1 MLLISQCVSCMTRL
15 LLGCGACPRSLARSL
30 MTHLSSFLG
39 QDGIIFQF
47 KGSAIYHQKAKRTPR
62 ASQREHCRSRHTHKF
77 SLATR
82 YPCLNCS
89 VGAESPSKQS
99 YFNLERN
106 YVLYSI
112 CDLNYYFSN
121 HFCLSVVLFL

>member
-1 MLLISQCVSCMTRL
+1 MCKLYDQIVSWFRR
-15 LLGCGACPRSLARSL
+15 GACLRSLARSL
-30 MTHLSSFLG
+30 MTHLSSLLG
-39 QDGIIFQF
+39 QEMESFSNS
-47 KGSAIYHQKAKRTPR
+47 KGPQSITKKLRGPQGHHKENIAETAV
-62 ASQREHCRSRHTHKF
+62 CTHKF